1 MKHFTSLC
9 LALASVSVAGAV
21 ATASRP
27 HYGGTL
33 RVEAE
38 ATVRSLD
45 PAVAA
50 TDDAESALRDRIVPL
65 LFDTLTTIDVDGLA
79 PGLATS
85 WDSDA
90 QGARWLFHIRPGV
103 VLHNGAVLEPL
114 QVAAS
119 LSTMEPRWSVGVDG
133 GAVVVRPNPPI
144 ADLPWALAESRY
156 AIMVRQPGGASI
168 GSGPF
173 QLDRLGGTR
182 LMLRAHEACWR
193 ARPFADAVQIEMGRP
208 APAQLADLESDR
220 ADIVSIRATESTTA
234 TRRGLRVEGSRP
246 LELVAVVF
254 EPRHATAAH
263 LAQRRAIAGS
273 FNRAAMSAVLLPGQA
288 EPGYSILPAW
298 LSAYAALF
306 APAAGAPTSRGAAA
320 GLPPGQRQLLVRV
333 DPGDELTRAI
343 AERLAVDAREAGF
356 IVTLQAPAG
365 LAPRPDARVVRI
377 ALQATTPDRAF
388 AQAKA
393 RLFGESPGYPPA
405 GVPPGYVLRGSEQE
419 LLEQF
424 VVVPLAHVRE
434 LYAVGDRVGFAASPA
449 VQPTG
454 AWNFANL
461 WVQGGKP

>member
-9 LALASVSVAGAV
+9 LALASVCAAGVLLA
-21 ATASRP
+21 ASRP
-27 HYGGTL
+27 QYGGTL

-45 PAVAA
+45 PAAVA
-50 TDDAESALRDRIVPL
+50 TDNAEAALRDRIVPL
-65 LFDTLTTIDVDGLA
+65 LFDTLTTVDINGLA

-90 QGARWLFHIRPGV
+90 QGARWVFHIRPGV

-119 LSTMEPRWSVGVDG
+119 LSAVEPRWSVGVDG
-133 GAVVVRPNPPI
+133 DAVVVRSNPPI

-156 AIMVRQPGGASI
+156 AIVVRQPGGALI

-182 LMLRAHEACWR
+182 LTLQAHEGCWR
-193 ARPFADAVQIEMGRP
+193 ARSFADAVQIEMGRP
-208 APAQLADLESDR
+208 APAQLADLESGR
-220 ADIVSIRATESTTA
+220 ADIVSVRATDATTA

-254 EPRHATAAH
+254 EPRHATAAL

-273 FNRAAMSAVLLPGQA
+273 FNRAAMSAVLLQGQA

-298 LSAYAALF
+298 LSVYAALF

-320 GLPPGQRQLLVRV
+320 GLPSGQRQLLVRI
-333 DPGDELTRAI
+333 DPGDELARAI

-365 LAPRPDARVVRI
+365 LAPRPDARIVRV

-393 RLFGESPGYPPA
+393 RLFGESPGYPQA
-405 GVPPGYVLRGSEQE
+405 GVPLNYVFRRSEQE
-419 LLEQF
+419 LVEQF
-424 VVVPLAHVRE
+424 VVVPLVHVRE
-434 LYAVGDRVGFAASPA
+434 LYAVGDRVGFAASSA

-454 AWNFANL
+454 AWNFANV
-461 WVQGGKP
+461 WVHDGKP